1 MKNFIALSG
10 LPRTGSTLLTSI
22 LFQNPEI
29 HTEGHSALVQLMW
42 DMKMSCEGSASS
54 WLISSYR
61 QDVQHGLL
69 SAMPEIFYGNT
80 KAKNVFDKNTC
91 WTIPENIQM
100 IKDYIRPDPKVI
112 VMLRS
117 VEEIIESFIRVRKA
131 SGWQDN
137 LDYGLTEEN
146 YEILGKPL
154 SGIDYAME
162 NNNGEF
168 IFNEY
173 DDLVDSTTDV
183 LKSIYNFCE
192 IDYFEHDLNNIENK
206 NPENDAYLDMIGLHD
221 IRKTISRRGEE

>member
-1 MKNFIALSG
+1 
-10 LPRTGSTLLTSI
+10 
-22 LFQNPEI
+22 
-29 HTEGHSALVQLMW
+29 
-42 DMKMSCEGSASS
+42 
-54 WLISSYR
+54 
-61 QDVQHGLL
+61 
-69 SAMPEIFYGNT
+69 
-80 KAKNVFDKNTC
+80 
-91 WTIPENIQM
+91 M

-168 IFNEY
+168 IFIEY